1 MEKIKEILYKKFY
14 SSSLDETELTEAL
27 DIIKNS
33 KNTKKIKFS
42 LENLYLY
49 SGLSFLL
56 SSILFF
62 IAYNLKIINDIT
74 KILLMYAV
82 ISVPFILYF
91 FKFKEQYRKILLFS
105 LCFLIGVLFAVFGQ
119 VYQTGADSYWLF
131 VSWSMAIIPMVL
143 ISEFFP
149 CYILHF
155 IVMYTAFILFGVQ
168 EKNYMFLST
177 FGSLFPLII
186 YGVLYKFKRELSL
199 DKWLFNFLI
208 SGIFVFHFFYIPV
221 IGVTYYRKSEFFMA
235 LVIYILTMLYFQHPK
250 KGIGKSNYTKIISLV
265 PFFPIIPVVIGN
277 IFNNLALF
285 LFILLMIIAA
295 YTALIKRI
303 SYVRKAGDNE

>member
-14 SSSLDETELTEAL
+14 SSSLDETELSEAL

-33 KNTKKIKFS
+33 KNKKKIKFS

-49 SGLSFLL
+49 SGVSFLL

-82 ISVPFILYF
+82 VSVPFVLYF
-91 FKFKEQYRKILLFS
+91 FKFKEQYKKIILFS

-119 VYQTGADSYWLF
+119 IYQTGADSYWLF
-131 VSWSMAIIPMVL
+131 VSWSVAIIPMVL
-143 ISEFFP
+143 ISEFSP

-155 IVMYTAFILFGVQ
+155 IVMYIALILFGIQ
-168 EKNYMFLST
+168 EKSYMLLST
-177 FGSLFPLII
+177 VGSLFPLIV
-186 YGVLYKFKRELSL
+186 YGAFYKFKRELSL
-199 DKWLFNFLI
+199 DKWYFSFLI
-208 SGIFVFHFFYIPV
+208 SGVFIFHFFYIPV
-221 IGVTYYRKSEFFMA
+221 IGVTYYRKTEFFMA
-235 LVIYILTMLYFQHPK
+235 LVIYISTMLYFQHPE
-250 KGIGKSNYTKIISLV
+250 KGIAKNNYTKIISLI
-265 PFFPIIPVVIGN
+265 PCFPIIPIAIGN
-277 IFNNLALF
+277 IFSDFDLF
-285 LFILLMIIAA
+285 MFILLMIIVA

-303 SYVRKAGDNE
+303 SYIRKAGDNE